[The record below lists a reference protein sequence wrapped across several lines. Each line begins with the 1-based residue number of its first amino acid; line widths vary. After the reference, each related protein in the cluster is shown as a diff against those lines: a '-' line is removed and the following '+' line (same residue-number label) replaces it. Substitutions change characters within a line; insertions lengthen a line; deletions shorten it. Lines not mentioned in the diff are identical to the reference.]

1 MQDLEGKKA
10 LVTGGS
16 RCIGFASAMAL
27 AQAGCDVVINHWQDS
42 EHASEAVQ
50 ELQGEGVRAKAI
62 EADVSDPRAV
72 RQVVRDAAEWLGG
85 LDVCHSNA
93 GICRFKPFLEL
104 TDEDWERHNG
114 INYFGGFYVGQEAAK
129 IMVEQGRGGRII
141 FTTSV
146 GAFRSEAT
154 QTHYCATKGGLQLL
168 ALGMAIEL
176 APYDITVNCLA
187 PGWIHTDINDEQ
199 SRDEETVREWLKWN
213 GPKGRLGKAEDC
225 APAVLFFASDASA
238 YVTGATINVDG
249 GWLAKL

>member
-10 LVTGGS
+10 FVTGGS
-16 RCIGFASAMAL
+16 RGIGFASAMAL
-27 AQAGCDVVINHWQDS
+27 ARAGCDVVINHWQDS
-42 EHASEAVQ
+42 ERASEAAQ
-50 ELQGEGVRAKAI
+50 ELQGEGVRAKAM
-62 EADVSDPRAV
+62 EADVSDPQAV

-104 TDEDWERHNG
+104 TDEDWERHNT

-199 SRDEETVREWLKWN
+199 SRDEESVREWLKWN
-213 GPKGRLGKAEDC
+213 GPKGRLGEAEDC
-225 APAVLFFASDASA
+225 APAVLFFASDDSA
-238 YVTGATINVDG
+238 YVTGATISVDG